1 MRLLWAVLFY
11 QFVII
16 YSHEDLN
23 IITKVHSSFL
33 EKYSGYED
41 VVLLNF
47 LVPTDV
53 SFVSFK
59 FEADEADMSIFG
71 MYDVVN

>member
-1 MRLLWAVLFY
+1 MKLLWAVLFY

-16 YSHEDLN
+16 YSHNDL
-23 IITKVHSSFL
+23 IITTKIHSSFL
-33 EKYSGYED
+33 EKYSGYQN

-71 MYDVVN
+71 MYDVAN